1 MAKLTTLQPLDLQQ
15 KNSLRQKGWRFFIAV
30 MSLQLIFLFLAS
42 CWQAF

>member
-15 KNSLRQKGWRFFIAV
+15 KHSVRQKGWRCFMAV
-30 MSLQLIFLFLAS
+30 MSLQLIFLFLAV